1 MTTLTPTLPEIIDK
15 LEKRVT
21 SLEISGTLPKNLVGP
36 TLTIANLTTQI
47 SQYVEATTGQM
58 RGRVLLDWDDIVS
71 PSTDLLTVDPFDHYE
86 IAYLLPTETAQT
98 QVSSD
103 QSAAVFNNLPLD
115 VNITFKVRAVTVSN
129 VKGPWTGTTI
139 NTSHDT
145 TPPVQ
150 PSTPTVTAAL
160 KSVIVS
166 WDGKD
171 STNAAMASDFAYCEV
186 HVSKVGATFT
196 PSTATYVNRLYKG
209 GGVINVLSD
218 DTYATLYVRLV
229 AYDTSGNASVVSTA
243 GSATPIKAVSTDLD
257 VALLGDITYRDE
269 GNLLID
275 GSFESSAVRLTRE
288 TSGTKVGTWTFDNT
302 SGFAAFGAYCLKIVG
317 DATPSKYFYLNGYQE
332 LLEAPA
338 IAGTK
343 LYVAARI
350 RGVSATGTAS
360 IAIRFRSQTN
370 VITSTTAIS
379 TATSTGSYVLLEGV
393 VDIPADCK
401 SIVVS
406 AQTDTQTTGTWY
418 FDAIQVRSVIGTLL
432 IQDAAITT
440 AKIANLAVN
449 DAKIADLSAAK
460 ITTGQLQAGT
470 EIIAGSTSTSHA
482 RLTGTGLRV
491 FGPDTTGDGIPDEV
505 IRLGTTSDDYFG
517 IVNGAGTLIS
527 SIDNTGKGTFTGL
540 SVTGDPT
547 IQGEL
552 LSVKLD
558 RAPKGIIE
566 WRQNMSAT
574 YQACTTPVGLGQM
587 TAYTVP
593 GRRYRVTVHGPRGY
607 SDVAGTT
614 ILMTL
619 YYRWGTGAIS
629 LTTYSSNICNTVLSC
644 NGVTYESIPEL
655 SWVFS
660 GGGYIRFMPVV
671 QRLTGT
677 GNCTV
682 FWDSGCYLEMSLED
696 LGLPD
701 RGTWEPN
708 NGGGSGAPTTM
719 QYTSI
724 WQSASSA
731 SYKGD
736 NTQRST
742 SSVYQYYYPGTSW
755 GDQKG
760 AWYFPNNAISGETD
774 KTMAAALAGA
784 VSIDGVWIYANAEH
798 WYWND
803 GGIAKIYA
811 HGSTSNSGSRPAT
824 WDYLASSGGGA
835 EGRWPKPGARW
846 VYVGNSANWKNL
858 YRGFGIG
865 PAGVADN
872 TYYGYFTGGTGAQ
885 IQVRYTR

>member
-1 MTTLTPTLPEIIDK
+1 MATLTPTLPEIIDK

-71 PSTDLLTVDPFDHYE
+71 PSADLLTVDPFDHYE

-186 HVSKVGATFT
+186 HVSKTGATFT
-196 PSTATYVNRLYKG
+196 PSTTTYVNRLYKG
-209 GGVINVLSD
+209 GGIINVLSD

-243 GSATPIKAVSTDLD
+243 GSATPIKAVSTDLGI
-257 VALLGDITYRDE
+257 ALPGDIAYRDE
-269 GNLLID
+269 GNLVVD
-275 GSFESSAVRLTRE
+275 GSFESEYIRAARE
-288 TSGTKVGTWTFDNT
+288 NIGHANAFAFESTAGM
-302 SGFAAFGAYCLKIVG
+302 AAFGSWCISVVG
-317 DATPSKYFYLNGYQE
+317 DAQTDKYWSIVGGSTIIPE
-332 LLEAPA
+332 VPVV
-338 IAGTK
+338 AGTK

-350 RGVSATGTAS
+350 RGISANGTAR
-360 IAIRFRSQTN
+360 IIIRFLSQTN
-370 VITSTTAIS
+370 VYSYVTFV
-379 TATSTGSYVLLEGV
+379 TATSTGSYVLIEGIAN
-393 VDIPADCK
+393 IP
-401 SIVVS
+401 
-406 AQTDTQTTGTWY
+406 TDAKTIAVYCNSLNHTTGTWY
-418 FDAIQVRSVIGTLL
+418 FDAVQVRAVVGTML
-432 IQDAAITT
+432 IEDAAITT

-460 ITTGQLQAGT
+460 ITTGQLQAST
-470 EIIAGSTSTSHA
+470 EIIAGSTSTAHA
-482 RLTGTGLRV
+482 RLTGSGLRV
-491 FGPDTTGDGIPDEV
+491 FGPDTTGDGVPDEV

-552 LSVKLD
+552 LSAKLN
-558 RAPKGIIE
+558 KYSTGIVE
-566 WRQNMSAT
+566 WRYNGTTTTQP
-574 YQACTTPVGLGQM
+574 CTTAVGLGQLS
-587 TAYTVP
+587 AYTVP
-593 GRRYRVTVHGPRGY
+593 GRRYRIKVFGLRSTADAAATQIQFELRY
-607 SDVAGTT
+607 
-614 ILMTL
+614 L
-619 YYRWGTGAIS
+619 WGTGTIS
-629 LTTYSSNICNTVLSC
+629 LTNYTGYLGYVIHEISASTEYHSVMPIEQVFTG
-644 NGVTYESIPEL
+644 NGYMRILLVAYR
-655 SWVFS
+655 VS
-660 GGGYIRFMPVV
+660 GS
-671 QRLTGT
+671 
-677 GNCTV
+677 GNCTAYWSNTSPLNIV
-682 FWDSGCYLEMSLED
+682 LED
-696 LGLPD
+696 LGVINNSA
-701 RGTWEPN
+701 WEPN

-742 SSVYQYYYPGTSW
+742 SNVYQYYYPGTSW